1 MSDLPKQ
8 LPRKI
13 IHVDMDAFYA
23 SVEQRDNPELR
34 GKPIAVGGA
43 RLRGVVAAA
52 SYEARKFGVKSAMPS
67 VTAQRLCP
75 DLVFVKARFDVYRS
89 VSAQIREIFSRYT
102 DVIEPLSLDE
112 AYLDVTEDKQGVGS
126 AVKIA
131 HMIRKSIYEELNLT
145 ASAGVS
151 YNKFIAK
158 IASDQNK
165 PNGQCVVLPD
175 DGEAFVAQL
184 PVRRFYGVG
193 PKTAEKMAR
202 LNLQTGA
209 DIRACSLAFLAENF
223 GSSAEYLYKASRGVD
238 HRPVRPNR
246 IRKSVGA
253 ERTYPE
259 DLSELDVLREAVVS
273 IAEEVWVRS
282 QRNGCRGKTA
292 TLKIKFNDFQQIT
305 RAMSL
310 DHLFGSEMEL
320 REVLLNL
327 LQKEWPLDR
336 PVRLVGA
343 QLSGL
348 VHSAINRNIGQGDSV
363 TDVRV
368 DYPAQY
374 PLGF

>member
-1 MSDLPKQ
+1 
-8 LPRKI
+8 
-13 IHVDMDAFYA
+13 MDAFYA

-67 VTAQRLCP
+67 VTAMRLCP
-75 DLVFVKARFDVYRS
+75 DLVFVKARFDVYRR
-89 VSAQIREIFSRYT
+89 VSGQIREIFSRHT
-102 DVIEPLSLDE
+102 DIIEPLSLDE
-112 AYLDVTEDKQGVGS
+112 AYLDVTQDKQGIGS

-131 HMIRKSIYEELNLT
+131 HMIRKAIYEELNLT
-145 ASAGVS
+145 ASAGIS

-175 DGEAFVAQL
+175 EGEAFVGQL

-259 DLSELDVLREAVVS
+259 DMSQLEILREAVAS
-273 IAEEVWVRS
+273 IAEEVWIRS
-282 QRNGCRGKTA
+282 QKNGCQGKTA

-310 DHLFGSEMEL
+310 DHLFASENEL
-320 REVLLNL
+320 REILLGL
-327 LQKEWPLDR
+327 LQKEWPLSK

-348 VHSAINRNIGQGDSV
+348 VHGNKQAKQGEGDTVAEASGV
-363 TDVRV
+363 
-368 DYPAQY
+368 YSAQY

>member
-1 MSDLPKQ
+1 
-8 LPRKI
+8 
-13 IHVDMDAFYA
+13 MDAFYA

-52 SYEARKFGVKSAMPS
+52 SYEAREFGVKSAMPS

-75 DLVFVKARFDVYRS
+75 DLIFVKARFDVYRS
-89 VSAQIREIFSRYT
+89 VSARIREIFSRYT

-112 AYLDVTEDKQGVGS
+112 AYLDVTQDKRGVGS

-145 ASAGVS
+145 ASAGIS

-175 DGEAFVAQL
+175 EGEAFVGQL

-193 PKTAEKMAR
+193 PKTAQKMAR

-223 GSSAEYLYKASRGVD
+223 GSSADYLYKASRGVD

-259 DLSELDVLREAVVS
+259 DLSQLDILQEAVVS
-273 IAEEVWVRS
+273 IAEEVWMRS
-282 QRNGCRGKTA
+282 QKNGCQGKTA

-310 DHLFGSEMEL
+310 DHLFGSEAEL
-320 REVLLNL
+320 REVLLGL
-327 LQKEWPLDR
+327 LQKEWPLRR

-348 VHSAINRNIGQGDSV
+348 VHQARQVAASGADTVSDASV
-363 TDVRV
+363 AHPT
-368 DYPAQY
+368 QY

>member
-1 MSDLPKQ
+1 
-8 LPRKI
+8 
-13 IHVDMDAFYA
+13 MDAFYA

-75 DLVFVKARFDVYRS
+75 ELVFVKARFDVYRS

-102 DVIEPLSLDE
+102 DLIEPLSLDE
-112 AYLDVTEDKQGVGS
+112 AYLDVTRDKQGVGS

-175 DGEAFVAQL
+175 EGEAFVAQL

-223 GSSAEYLYKASRGVD
+223 GSSAEYLYQASRGVD

-259 DLSELDVLREAVVS
+259 DLSQLEALQEAVVS
-273 IAEEVWVRS
+273 IAEEVWMRS

-310 DHLFGSEMEL
+310 DHLFGSEREL
-320 REVLLNL
+320 REVLLAL
-327 LQKEWPLDR
+327 LQKEWPLPR

-348 VHSAINRNIGQGDSV
+348 VHSAKQNTVDDGDSV
-363 TDVRV
+363 RDVRI

-374 PLGF
+374 PLGL

>member
-1 MSDLPKQ
+1 
-8 LPRKI
+8 
-13 IHVDMDAFYA
+13 MDAFYA

-52 SYEARKFGVKSAMPS
+52 SYEARKYGVKSAMPS

-75 DLVFVKARFDVYRS
+75 ELIFVKARFDVYRS
-89 VSAQIREIFSRYT
+89 VSAQIREIFSRHT
-102 DVIEPLSLDE
+102 DLIEPLSLDE
-112 AYLDVTEDKQGVGS
+112 AYLDVTVDKQGIGS
-126 AVKIA
+126 AVKVA
-131 HMIRKSIYEELNLT
+131 HLIRKAIYQELNLT
-145 ASAGVS
+145 ASAGIS

-175 DGEAFVAQL
+175 EGEVFVGQL

-259 DLSELDVLREAVVS
+259 DLNELEILRDAVTS
-273 IAEEVWVRS
+273 IAEEVWMRS
-282 QRNGCRGKTA
+282 QKNGCQGKTA
-292 TLKIKFNDFQQIT
+292 TLKLKFNDFQQIT
-305 RAMSL
+305 RAQSL
-310 DHLFGSEMEL
+310 DHLFQSEAEL
-320 REVLLNL
+320 REVLLGL
-327 LQKEWPLDR
+327 LQKEWPLPR

-348 VHSAINRNIGQGDSV
+348 VHRAARVNESEEARV
-363 TDVRV
+363 RDVLV
-368 DYPAQY
+368 EYPSQY

>member
-1 MSDLPKQ
+1 LSDFSNQ

-75 DLVFVKARFDVYRS
+75 ELVFVKARFDVYRS
-89 VSAQIREIFSRYT
+89 VSAQIREIFSRHT
-102 DVIEPLSLDE
+102 DIIEPLSLDE
-112 AYLDVTEDKQGVGS
+112 AYLDVTDDKLGIGS

-131 HMIRKSIYEELNLT
+131 HLIRKAIYEELNLT

-151 YNKFIAK
+151 YNKFLAK

-175 DGEAFVAQL
+175 EGEAFVAQL

-223 GSSAEYLYKASRGVD
+223 GSSAEYLYKASRGID
-238 HRPVRPNR
+238 YRPVRPNR

-259 DLSELDVLREAVVS
+259 DLSELEILREAVVS
-273 IAEEVWVRS
+273 IAEEVWIRS
-282 QRNGCRGKTA
+282 QKNGCQGKTA

-305 RAMSL
+305 RALSL
-310 DHLFGSEMEL
+310 DHLVGSEAEL
-320 REVLLNL
+320 REVLLGL
-327 LQKEWPLDR
+327 LQKEWPLPR

-348 VHSAINRNIGQGDSV
+348 VHSAKQDSV
-363 TDVRV
+363 SEGDAVADPSI

-374 PLGF
+374 PLGL